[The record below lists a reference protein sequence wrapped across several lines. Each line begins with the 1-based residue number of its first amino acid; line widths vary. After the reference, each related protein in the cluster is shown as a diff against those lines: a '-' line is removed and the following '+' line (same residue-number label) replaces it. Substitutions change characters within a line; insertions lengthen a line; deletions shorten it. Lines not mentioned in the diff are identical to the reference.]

1 MNPQIKSQSRANSE
15 SIGNGKPTA
24 PVHPH
29 VPADVSCRSGAAARI
44 AGIPVATLRVW
55 ERRYSVV
62 GPARA
67 TSGQRLYAPHD
78 VERLVLVKQLVDLG
92 HAIGTIAG
100 SPLASLRALA
110 AVRVGRA
117 GDALAAALSAPTMA
131 LAVVGRSLARRL
143 QVGAGHRAAVWAGAS
158 VVASY
163 DDLPQAL
170 AALGDGAVPVHALW
184 VQVASLQPD
193 VADRV
198 LRLADGW
205 PAPGHAPRVV
215 VLYGFAPE
223 SVLRRLRD
231 AGIELHRDPLP
242 ASELR
247 ALFAPSGGVGPAPAA
262 LRSPAPP
269 HRFDDA
275 ALAHFAAV
283 ASDVACECP
292 RHVAELALQLS
303 AFEAYSAD
311 CTNRNPVD
319 AQLHA
324 YLADVAGS
332 ARALFE
338 QALERVALAE
348 GLALPPAAA

>member
-1 MNPQIKSQSRANSE
+1 MNSRTPSGQPESQAL
-15 SIGNGKPTA
+15 P
-24 PVHPH
+24 
-29 VPADVSCRSGAAARI
+29 DVKCRSGAAARI

-55 ERRYSVV
+55 ERRYAVV

-67 TSGQRLYAPHD
+67 ASGQRLYAPHD

-100 SPLASLRALA
+100 SSLASLRALVAARVGHAGDRAAA
-110 AVRVGRA
+110 AVPE
-117 GDALAAALSAPTMA
+117 PTMP

-143 QVGAGHRAAVWAGAS
+143 QIGASHRAMAWAGAS

-170 AALGDGAVPVHALW
+170 AALGAGAVPVHALW
-184 VQVASLQPD
+184 VQVPSLQPD
-193 VADRV
+193 AADHV

-205 PAPGHAPRVV
+205 PSPGRAPRVV
-215 VLYGFAPE
+215 VVYGFAPE
-223 SVLRRLRD
+223 PVLQRLRD

-247 ALFAPSGGVGPAPAA
+247 ALFAPRGATASVPAA

-269 HRFDDA
+269 HRFDDD
-275 ALAHFAAV
+275 ALARFAAI
-283 ASDVACECP
+283 SSTVACECP
-292 RHVAELALQLS
+292 RHVAEIVMQLS
-303 AFEAYSAD
+303 AFETYSTD
-311 CTNRNPVD
+311 CTSRSPTD

-338 QALERVALAE
+338 QALERIALAE
-348 GLALPPAAA
+348 GLAVGLAVGRALPTAPA